1 MKKKEFI
8 EISATIDNKVIKT
21 LLSVKELRK
30 FLAKGES
37 ATVKIFE
44 DGKNAYSIKLDLKDI
59 EYLLNQ
65 YDYKN
70 CSFIPTFLSKYLID
84 FTTVVANTNL
94 LPTIGRESEIN
105 KSFFYLS
112 QDIKN
117 NVFLVGDIDCGKTK
131 IAQEI
136 IKRIVTS
143 ECPSSFY
150 GKRVI
155 SINFEE
161 ILDIKSNFKLDNVVN
176 KIINYIEKY
185 KKYVIIYVDDAL
197 YLKMDEHLIKILHY
211 VIKNDIQAIFC
222 CRAEEYEKLYMED
235 YFIKKYENIIFI
247 DEPEYKEIYP
257 IIENHINAIMDEYN
271 VTIPINISKFA
282 IYTSSLLNSHSCNP
296 GRSIDILIKA
306 AKYAKIQGKQKVD
319 KECILNCY
327 DSQYKLF
334 NAMSESEKRK
344 IAYHEA
350 GHFLT
355 LLKSNNSEAEKTAC
369 ISILPTMNFLG
380 INICYYVPEKSL
392 NMDKKNMV
400 DRIAIYLGGRVA
412 EKEITNV
419 FSSGASS
426 DLEAANTLAE
436 DMLMQYGLSD
446 GDNKNRS
453 FIVDGCYIKSYLLTE
468 NDKKR
473 INREIKS
480 IIKKAYKKAE
490 TIIKENR
497 QLLDLIAET
506 LLKEIIITGEDMEA
520 IIEKF
525 NNSK

>member
-1 MKKKEFI
+1 MIKKEII
-8 EISATIDNKVIKT
+8 EISATIDNEVIKT
-21 LLSVKELRK
+21 LVSVKELRK
-30 FLAKGES
+30 FLAKSES
-37 ATVKIFE
+37 ATVKIYK
-44 DGKNAYSIKLDLKDI
+44 DGKHTYSVKLDLKDI

-65 YDYKN
+65 YEYKS
-70 CSFIPTFLSKYLID
+70 CSFIPKSLSKYLID

-94 LPTIGRESEIN
+94 LPTIGRESEIS

-136 IKRIVTS
+136 IKRIVIS

-150 GKRVI
+150 RKRVI
-155 SINFEE
+155 SINFER
-161 ILDIKSNFKLDNVVN
+161 ILDIKSNFKLENVVN
-176 KIINYIEKY
+176 RIINYIEKY
-185 KKYVIIYVDDAL
+185 KNHIILYVDDAL
-197 YLKMDEHLIKILHY
+197 FLKMDEQLIKILHY
-211 VIKNDIQAIFC
+211 VIKNDIPAIFC
-222 CRAEEYEKLYMED
+222 CRTEEYEKLYIDD
-235 YFIKKYENIIFI
+235 YFIKKSENTIYI

-257 IIENHINAIMDEYN
+257 MIENHINVIMDEYK

-282 IYTSSLLNSHSCNP
+282 IYTSSLLNSYSCNP

-306 AKYAKIQGKQKVD
+306 AKYAKIVGKEEVD
-319 KECILNCY
+319 KDCILNCY
-327 DSQYKLF
+327 DSQNKLF
-334 NAMSESEKRK
+334 NAMSESDKRK

-355 LLKSNNSEAEKTAC
+355 LLKSNNAEAEKTAC
-369 ISILPTMNFLG
+369 ISILPTLDFLG
-380 INICYYVPEKSL
+380 INICYSVPEKSL
-392 NMDKKNMV
+392 SMDKKSII
-400 DRIAIYLGGRVA
+400 DRISIYLGGRVA

-419 FSSGASS
+419 FSAGAAS
-426 DLEAANTLAE
+426 DLDAANTLAE
-436 DMLMQYGLSD
+436 NMLMQYGLSE

-453 FIVDGCYIKSYLLTE
+453 FIVNGNYIKSYLLTE
-468 NDKKR
+468 SDKKR
-473 INREIKS
+473 INKEIKS

-490 TIIKENR
+490 QTIKENR